1 MIGLLNGQV
10 SSVYEGRVI
19 LNVNGV
25 GYVVNTPNRL
35 EVQLGQELTVYTYLA
50 VREDALTLYGFDSAE
65 DKEVFELLIS
75 ISGIGPRLGLAILSA
90 YTPAQIQ
97 QAISQGN
104 AAAFSA
110 VSGIGK
116 KNAERIIL
124 ELKNKIDV
132 GQLSGATTPTS
143 QELTSALAALGYSG
157 VEVMQATQN
166 IDTSQPISQQ
176 IKQALAVISSN
187 K

>member
-65 DKEVFELLIS
+65 DKEETWPLSNPIMLC
-75 ISGIGPRLGLAILSA
+75 PLGL
-90 YTPAQIQ
+90 
-97 QAISQGN
+97 
-104 AAAFSA
+104 
-110 VSGIGK
+110 
-116 KNAERIIL
+116 
-124 ELKNKIDV
+124 
-132 GQLSGATTPTS
+132 
-143 QELTSALAALGYSG
+143 
-157 VEVMQATQN
+157 
-166 IDTSQPISQQ
+166 
-176 IKQALAVISSN
+176 
-187 K
+187 